1 MTALARR
8 ASLGTILV
16 PLGVVLALTAFLSYS
31 VEWTSTLAA
40 HPRATAY
47 LRRLVRYGLEGSRY
61 VAFVVPALIVLGSL
75 ARFVKA
81 RGSRGLVF
89 LKLTAYI
96 VLWGAGTFVLF
107 FALFAAYFMGDG
119 HASIDLL
126 VPAALGIAGY
136 ALIGFGLVASV
147 LRGAP

>member
-8 ASLGTILV
+8 ASLATILV
-16 PLGVVLALTAFLSYS
+16 PVGVALALAGFLSYS
-31 VEWTSTLAA
+31 VDWTSMLST
-40 HPRATAY
+40 HPRATYY
-47 LRRLVRYGLEGSRY
+47 LRRLVRHGLEASRY
-61 VAFVVPALIVLGSL
+61 VAFVVPVLIVVGSL

-89 LKLTAYI
+89 LKLTAYV

-119 HASIDLL
+119 HAQVDLL

-136 ALIGFGLVASV
+136 TFIGGGLVASV